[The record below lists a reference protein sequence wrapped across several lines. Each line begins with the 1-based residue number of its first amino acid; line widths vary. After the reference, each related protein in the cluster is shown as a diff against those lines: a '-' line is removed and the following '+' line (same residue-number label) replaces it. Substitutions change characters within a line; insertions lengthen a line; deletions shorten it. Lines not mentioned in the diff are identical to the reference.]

1 MKQIFYA
8 LAGVLAVVLI
18 TTTSAVAGSGV
29 GATLNL
35 GQTNGV
41 NAQTIWRGN
50 AGLNAELR
58 LENTGGGPAISLLTP
73 PGTPPFKVTSQAKVG
88 GLNADLVDGV
98 DGLRLWRLG
107 GNDGTSPGTDFLGTT
122 DNKALELKV
131 YGNRALR
138 LEPNA
143 TSPNVIGGFSGNSVA
158 AGVGGGTIAGGGWE
172 GFPNTVDARF
182 GSVGGGLG
190 NTAGLLSVVG
200 GGHSN
205 MSAFGGAVAGGNGN
219 AAYGEDSVVAGG
231 VQNTATGR
239 ASSVVG
245 GEANAASG
253 NYSFAAG
260 FRAKATQQGS
270 FVWGDSTD
278 SDVTSPGANTFTV
291 RASAGIWLGINS
303 PSSITAGRFIDT
315 STGAYLSSVGVWT
328 NVSDRALKHDLRP
341 LKTKDVLR
349 RIARMPITSWSYKAE
364 QPGIRHIGPMAQD
377 FYSAFGLGL
386 DDKHI
391 TTIDEGGVALA
402 AIQGLYRQN
411 QALQRESRTLR
422 AELGAQNARLT
433 KLEHASSALS
443 R

>member
-1 MKQIFYA
+1 MA
-8 LAGVLAVVLI
+8 
-18 TTTSAVAGSGV
+18 
-29 GATLNL
+29 
-35 GQTNGV
+35 
-41 NAQTIWRGN
+41 
-50 AGLNAELR
+50 
-58 LENTGGGPAISLLTP
+58 
-73 PGTPPFKVTSQAKVG
+73 
-88 GLNADLVDGV
+88 
-98 DGLRLWRLG
+98 
-107 GNDGTSPGTDFLGTT
+107 
-122 DNKALELKV
+122 
-131 YGNRALR
+131 
-138 LEPNA
+138 
-143 TSPNVIGGFSGNSVA
+143 
-158 AGVGGGTIAGGGWE
+158 
-172 GFPNTVDARF
+172 
-182 GSVGGGLG
+182 
-190 NTAGLLSVVG
+190 
-200 GGHSN
+200 
-205 MSAFGGAVAGGNGN
+205 AFGGAVAGGNGN